1 MRGFDSKTDALFA
14 YVTPES
20 FVPKKH
26 PLRAIRKMAD
36 EALAGM
42 DKLFDSIYAST
53 GRSSIPPEKLLK
65 AQLLMILYSIRGNRQ
80 LVEQI
85 HYNFLFR
92 WFLGMGLEEEVWD
105 HSTFSKNNDRL
116 IGSNVAAEFLSRILK
131 QAKRKH
137 LLSQEHFTV
146 DGTLIEAWASMK
158 SYKPKDPNDG
168 PPTGGGGKNDSVD
181 FKGKKLS
188 NDTHASDTDPD
199 ARLYRKGKTK
209 EAKLCYQGHTL
220 MENRS
225 GLIVKTAITQA
236 TGTGE
241 REAAKLMVQ
250 QLPRNSR
257 RITLGAD
264 KGYDT
269 KEFVKE
275 LRNLKVTPHVAQNT
289 SGNRKSAINGRT
301 TSHPGYAISQKI
313 RKRIEEGFGWMKTV
327 GRLRKTMYR
336 GIEKIAMQLDLHAAA
351 YNLVRMRNL
360 GLGAS

>member
-1 MRGFDSKTDALFA
+1 MRGPDSKTEALFT

-20 FVPKKH
+20 FVPKDH

-36 EALAGM
+36 TALEGM
-42 DKLFDSIYAST
+42 DQLFDSIYATT

-65 AQLLMILYSIRGNRQ
+65 AQLLMILFSIRSNRQ

-92 WFLGMGLEEEVWD
+92 WFLGMALDEKIWD
-105 HSTFSKNNDRL
+105 HSSFSKNNQRL
-116 IGSNVAAEFLSRILK
+116 IGSEVAAVFLARILE

-137 LLSQEHFTV
+137 LLSSEHFTV
-146 DGTLIEAWASMK
+146 DGTLIEAWASVK
-158 SYKPKDPNDG
+158 SFKPKDG
-168 PPTGGGGKNDSVD
+168 PPSAGGGKNDDVN
-181 FKGKKLS
+181 FKGKKLA
-188 NDTHASDTDPD
+188 NETHGSETDPD

-209 EAKLCYQGHTL
+209 EAKLCYLGHTL

-225 GLIVKTAITQA
+225 GLIVKTATTQA

-241 REAAKLMVQ
+241 RDAAKAMVQ
-250 QLPRNSR
+250 QLPRTTR
-257 RITLGAD
+257 RITLGGD

-269 KEFVKE
+269 KDFVSE
-275 LRNLKVTPHVAQNT
+275 LRKLKVTPHVAQNT
-289 SGNRKSAINGRT
+289 SNRRSAIDGRT
-301 TSHPGYAISQKI
+301 TNHPGYTVSQRI

-327 GRLRKTMYR
+327 GRIRKTMYR

-351 YNLVRMRNL
+351 YNLVRMMNL
-360 GLGAS
+360 GLGVT

>member
-1 MRGFDSKTDALFA
+1 MRGSDSKTEALFT

-20 FVPKKH
+20 FVPKDH

-36 EALAGM
+36 TALAGM
-42 DKLFDSIYAST
+42 DELFDSIYATT

-65 AQLLMILYSIRGNRQ
+65 AQLLMILYSIRSNRQ

-92 WFLGMGLEEEVWD
+92 WFLGMALDEKIWD
-105 HSTFSKNNDRL
+105 HSSFSKNNERL
-116 IGSNVAAEFLSRILK
+116 IGSEVAAVFLSRILD

-137 LLSQEHFTV
+137 LLSSEHFTV
-146 DGTLIEAWASMK
+146 DGTLIEAWASIK
-158 SYKPKDPNDG
+158 SFKPKDG
-168 PPTGGGGKNDSVD
+168 PPSAGGGKNDDVD
-181 FKGKKLS
+181 FKGKKLA
-188 NDTHASDTDPD
+188 NETHGSDTDPD

-209 EAKLCYQGHTL
+209 EAKLCYLGHTL

-225 GLIVKTAITQA
+225 GLIVKTTATQA

-241 REAAKLMVQ
+241 REAAKAMVQ
-250 QLPRNSR
+250 QLPRTTR
-257 RITLGAD
+257 RITLGGD

-269 KEFVKE
+269 KDFVKE
-275 LRNLKVTPHVAQNT
+275 LRELKITPHVAQNT
-289 SGNRKSAINGRT
+289 SNRRSAIDGRT
-301 TSHPGYAISQKI
+301 TSHPNYAVSQRI

-327 GRLRKTMYR
+327 GRIRKTMYR
-336 GIEKIAMQLDLHAAA
+336 GVEKIAMQLDLHAAA

-360 GLGAS
+360 GLGVT